1 MKVIQ
6 TYGSIAL
13 LAMSILS
20 CNSGTT
26 DPKKAADST
35 NNAMVDSAKKADTV
49 ATANSHTADMKND
62 AAFAVA
68 AADGGQL
75 EVDLGKMAAERGTTK
90 QIKALG
96 AMMAKDHSKANTE
109 LKAIAMA
116 KNITLPDALSDKC
129 QKMKDDLAAKK
140 GADFD
145 KAYAD
150 LMVSDHKEDIDDF
163 KKEAD
168 KGMDATLMTFAK
180 NTLPTLEHHL
190 MMSEEAKKTT
200 NK

>member
-1 MKVIQ
+1 MKHIHSF
-6 TYGSIAL
+6 YAI
-13 LAMSILS
+13 SILAISVAS

-26 DPKKAADST
+26 DPKKVADST
-35 NNAMVDSAKKADTV
+35 NNAMVDSAKKTDT
-49 ATANSHTADMKND
+49 TAVVNSHTADMKND

-75 EVDLGKMAAERGTTK
+75 EVDLGKMAVKQGMSK

-96 AMMAKDHSKANTE
+96 AMMEKDHSKANAE
-109 LKAIAMA
+109 LKAIAMS
-116 KNITLPDALSDKC
+116 KNITLPDALSDKS

-168 KGMDATLMTFAK
+168 KGMDATLMAFAK

-190 MMSEEAKKTT
+190 MMSEQAKKMTD
-200 NK
+200 K